1 MQHLDEMTIGVS
13 LPIVR
18 AGSMRDVSPALF
30 PAPIG
35 SRMAE
40 ESAFRTSMEKPSGL

>member
-1 MQHLDEMTIGVS
+1 MQHLDGMTIGVS

-18 AGSMRDVSPALF
+18 AGSMRDVSPAL
-30 PAPIG
+30 IG